1 MAKKVLTQIKLQA
14 VGGQASPAPPVGPA
28 LGQHGINIME
38 FVKAFFAQT
47 RSDIRLQILEGRKQR
62 MTEQADGMRSSL
74 ARTRERMDRYTL
86 QLQEHGL
93 ESADREVRWL
103 TELIE
108 TERRGP
114 N

>member
-1 MAKKVLTQIKLQA
+1 
-14 VGGQASPAPPVGPA
+14 
-28 LGQHGINIME
+28 
-38 FVKAFFAQT
+38 
-47 RSDIRLQILEGRKQR
+47 

-108 TERRGP
+108 SERMPRTAE
-114 N
+114 